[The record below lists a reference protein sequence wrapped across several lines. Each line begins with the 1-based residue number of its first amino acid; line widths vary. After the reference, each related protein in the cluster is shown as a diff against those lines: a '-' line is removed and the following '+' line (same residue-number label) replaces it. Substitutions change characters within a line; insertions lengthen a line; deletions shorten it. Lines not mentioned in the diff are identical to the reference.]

1 MSIVWQ
7 YLDKRS
13 ATINALQD
21 YSSMEFILS
30 HTDDEI
36 KNTRDQMAGISSP
49 QLDSMPRVHNPQ
61 ATEERIVSGVDEI
74 DVLKERYRQAA
85 EYMEWFKPAWEQLSE
100 DERYVL
106 EAFYSKDNSY
116 GSGTIYDIAERFHID
131 RNAAY
136 KRKNRALDRLTVL
149 LFGKP

>member
-13 ATINALQD
+13 AAVSALQD
-21 YSSMEFILS
+21 YSSMAFILS
-30 HTDDEI
+30 HTDEEI
-36 KNTRDQMAGISSP
+36 KNTRERMTGVSSP
-49 QLDSMPRVHNPQ
+49 KSDGLPKARNPR
-61 ATEERIVSGVDEI
+61 AAEERIVNGVNEI

-100 DERYVL
+100 EEQYVL
-106 EAFYSKDNSY
+106 EAFYSKDNAY
-116 GSGTIYDIAERFHID
+116 GSGTIYAIAEHFHID

-136 KRKNRALDRLTVL
+136 KKKNRALDRLTVL
-149 LFGKP
+149 LFGKA

>member
-1 MSIVWQ
+1 MSVIWQ

-13 ATINALQD
+13 AAINALRD
-21 YSSMEFILS
+21 FENMSFIIS
-30 HTDDEI
+30 HTDEEI
-36 KNTRDQMAGISSP
+36 RNVREQMEGVGSP
-49 QLDSMPRVHNPQ
+49 VMDDMPKTHNPQ
-61 ATEERIVSGVDEI
+61 STEIRILSGIEEI
-74 DVLKERYRQAA
+74 DVLRERYRQAA

-106 EAFYSKDNSY
+106 GTFYSEGNGY
-116 GSGTIYDIAERFHID
+116 GSSAAFSIAEHFHID

>member
-13 ATINALQD
+13 AAVSALQD
-21 YSSMEFILS
+21 YSSMAFILS
-30 HTDDEI
+30 HTDEEI
-36 KNTRDQMAGISSP
+36 KNTREQMTGISGTKFDGLP
-49 QLDSMPRVHNPQ
+49 KAHNPQ
-61 ATEERIVSGVDEI
+61 ATEERIVNGVNEI

-100 DERYVL
+100 DEQYVL
-106 EAFYSKDNSY
+106 ETFYSKDNAY
-116 GSGTIYDIAERFHID
+116 GSGTIYAIAERFHID

-136 KRKNRALDRLTVL
+136 KKKNRALDRLTVL
-149 LFGKP
+149 LFGKS

>member
-13 ATINALQD
+13 AAISALQD
-21 YSSMEFILS
+21 FSSMEFILS
-30 HTDDEI
+30 HTDEEI
-36 KNTRDQMAGISSP
+36 KTTRDKMTGISSP
-49 QLDSMPRVHNPQ
+49 QIDGMPKAHNPQ
-61 ATEERIVSGVDEI
+61 ATEERIVKGVHEI
-74 DVLKERYRQAA
+74 DVLRERYRQAA

-106 EAFYSKDNSY
+106 ETFYSKDNAY
-116 GSGTIYDIAERFHID
+116 GSGTIYAIAERFHID

-136 KRKNRALDRLTVL
+136 KRKNRALDKLTVL
-149 LFGKP
+149 LFGKS

>member
-13 ATINALQD
+13 AAISALQD
-21 YSSMEFILS
+21 FSSMEFILS
-30 HTDDEI
+30 HTDEEI
-36 KNTRDQMAGISSP
+36 QNTREKMTGISSP
-49 QLDSMPRVHNPQ
+49 QFDGMPKAHNPQ
-61 ATEERIVSGVDEI
+61 ATEERIVNNVHEI
-74 DVLKERYRQAA
+74 DVLRERYRQAA

-116 GSGTIYDIAERFHID
+116 GSGTIYAIAERFHID

-136 KRKNRALDRLTVL
+136 KKKNRALDKLTVL